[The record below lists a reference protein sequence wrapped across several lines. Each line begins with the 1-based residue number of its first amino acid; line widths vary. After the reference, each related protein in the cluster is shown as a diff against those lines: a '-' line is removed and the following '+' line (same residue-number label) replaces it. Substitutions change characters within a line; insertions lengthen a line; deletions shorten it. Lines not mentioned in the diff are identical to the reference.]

1 MLNAYEAHNL
11 TLRSIEK
18 GKVEVFNEFNL
29 SSELDKIS
37 QKIYAAALDGKTT
50 IIVEL
55 PGQFSEDQIEE
66 IVEVLNRSRYSAP
79 FEFRGNCWTL
89 QVSWW

>member
-11 TLRSIEK
+11 TLCSIEK
-18 GKVEVFNEFNL
+18 EKDKV
-29 SSELDKIS
+29 SSELDKIF
-37 QKIYAAALDGKTT
+37 QKIYVAALDGKTT
-50 IIVEL
+50 ITIEL
-55 PGQFSEDQIEE
+55 SGRLSEDQIEE
-66 IVEVLNRSRYSAP
+66 IVKVLNRFRYSAP